1 MKQHKFGHK
10 RSLLIVMIAMFVQAC
25 FSAYQN
31 VLMGEVTDL
40 AMAADIDGVI
50 KIAKVVVGMGIVY
63 FVVNMIGVQLEKN
76 YIKNTLVDIKSDYLG
91 TMVRLNP
98 IKLYTMQYSKYTS
111 NLTNDMD
118 RLEHQYYLHVI
129 TLSNM
134 ILNLIVSIIVLITI
148 WWGFILI
155 AIFLGSVFL
164 YMARKTSEPVKKEEK
179 KKSSALSAYTGFV
192 EESLQGF
199 EIITQHQL
207 EKQRHQRFESLTQ
220 DLKTQQYQV
229 EKKITLVDA
238 FNGLIQNIMIG
249 LLIVLGLLTSRSMG
263 LTFGNTI
270 VVIMLFSN
278 LIGPLTRL
286 TPIITEMNAISTLFG
301 EFNANL
307 QDDGRIGTKS
317 VTEFEGFEFESA
329 SLGYDTPI
337 LRDVNFKI
345 EPKDKVLIVGPS
357 GAGKSTLLKTLLRQ
371 IDPLDGALRLNNKN
385 VQDLK
390 LTEYYHLM
398 SIVDQIGFIFSGTV
412 QENIS
417 LLDNKTT
424 KEILKKVSLGYLD
437 ESLLLK
443 NDGSNLSGGERA
455 RLLLARAYY
464 FDKDIVLCDEIL
476 SSLDKSVARQI
487 EQDIL
492 SSEKT
497 IVNISHIVF
506 PENLDSYNKYVIV
519 DQGTARITENKDEI
533 LSRMLEYEM
542 IVA

>member
-1 MKQHKFGHK
+1 MRQHKLGHK
-10 RSLLIVMIAMFVQAC
+10 RSLMIVLVAIFIQAC
-25 FSAYQN
+25 LSAYQN

-40 AMAADIDGVI
+40 AMLADIDGVI
-50 KIAKVVVGMGIVY
+50 KIAQIVVGMGILY
-63 FVVNMIGVQLEKN
+63 FIVSLVSVQFEKN

-91 TMVRLNP
+91 TMLRLNP
-98 IKLYTMQYSKYTS
+98 IKLYTMKYSKYTS

-129 TLSNM
+129 TLSYM
-134 ILNLIVSIIVLITI
+134 ITNLIVSILVLITI
-148 WWGFILI
+148 WWGFIVI
-155 AIFLGSVFL
+155 AIVLGGVFIYL
-164 YMARKTSEPVKKEEK
+164 ARKTSEPVKKEEK

-207 EKQRHQRFESLTQ
+207 EITRHQRFEGLTQ
-220 DLKTQQYQV
+220 DLKAQQYQV

-238 FNGLIQNIMIG
+238 LNSLIQNTMIG

-301 EFNANL
+301 EFNSNL
-307 QDDGRIGTKS
+307 KDDGKTGTES
-317 VTEFEGFEFESA
+317 VVDFKGFEFEAA
-329 SLGYDTPI
+329 SLGYDTPV
-337 LRDVNFKI
+337 LTDVNFKI
-345 EPKDKVLIVGPS
+345 EPNDKVLIVGPS

-371 IDPLDGALRLNNKN
+371 IDPLEGALRLNDKN

-390 LTEYYHLM
+390 LTEYYQLM

-412 QENIS
+412 KENIT
-417 LLDNKTT
+417 LLDNGKT
-424 KEILKKVSLGYLD
+424 KEILHQVSLGYLD
-437 ESLLLK
+437 ASLPLK

-464 FDKDIVLCDEIL
+464 YDKDIILCDEIL

>member
-1 MKQHKFGHK
+1 MKQHKYGHR
-10 RSLLIVMIAMFVQAC
+10 RSLIIVLVVFFILAGL
-25 FSAYQN
+25 SAYQN
-31 VLMGEVTDL
+31 VLMGEITDL
-40 AMAADIDGVI
+40 AMLADIKGVGKTAQIIVGIGVI
-50 KIAKVVVGMGIVY
+50 Y
-63 FVVNMIGVQLEKN
+63 FVMSVLSVQLEKR

-91 TMVRLNP
+91 TMLKLNP
-98 IKLYTMQYSKYTS
+98 IKLYTMKYSNYIS

-118 RLEHQYYLHVI
+118 RLEHQYYLHVL

-134 ILNLIVSIIVLITI
+134 ILNLVVSILVLITI
-148 WWGFILI
+148 WWGFIVI
-155 AIFLGSVFL
+155 ALVLGGIFIYL
-164 YMARKTSEPVKKEEK
+164 ARKTSEPVKEEEK

-207 EKQRHQRFESLTQ
+207 EKTRHNRFKNLTQ
-220 DLKTQQYQV
+220 DLKAQQYQV

-238 FNGLIQNIMIG
+238 LNGLIQNAMIG

-286 TPIITEMNAISTLFG
+286 TPIITEMNAISTLFD
-301 EFNANL
+301 EFNSNL
-307 QDDGRIGTKS
+307 KDDAKMGAEA
-317 VTEFEGFEFESA
+317 VTDFEGFEFKDA
-329 SLGYDTPI
+329 SLGYDAPVLT
-337 LRDVNFKI
+337 DVNFKI
-345 EPKDKVLIVGPS
+345 EPNDKVLIVGPS

-371 IDPLDGALRLNNKN
+371 IDPLGGKLNLNGKN
-385 VQDLK
+385 VQNLK
-390 LTEYYHLM
+390 LAEYYQLM

-412 QENIS
+412 QDNIT
-417 LLDNKTT
+417 LLDNGET
-424 KEILKKVSLGYLD
+424 KNILDQVSLGYLND
-437 ESLLLK
+437 SLLLK

-455 RLLLARAYY
+455 RLLLARAHYY
-464 FDKDIVLCDEIL
+464 DKDVILCDEIL

-492 SSEKT
+492 SSQKT

-506 PENLDSYNKYVIV
+506 PENLDMYNKYIIV
-519 DQGTARITENKDEI
+519 DKGTARITENKDEI
-533 LSRMLEYEM
+533 LCRMLEYEVV
-542 IVA
+542 VA